1 MSARGDQ
8 RVTIDLVALT
18 LRGGEAA
25 RLDLRMWP
33 DPPVAGGEQLAIAE
47 DPLLARVDV
56 SRTSSGFALR
66 LRSQA
71 TVTGTCA
78 RCLEIAER
86 RIEIDA
92 REVDQA
98 SADDPELRSPYVSEG
113 LLDVDSWLRDT
124 LTLELP
130 EQLLC
135 GADCAGLCEVCGI
148 SLNAFAPG
156 EHRHDP
162 PPDPRFA
169 KLREL
174 TERAPE

>member
-8 RVTIDLVALT
+8 GVTIDLIALT

-113 LLDVDSWLRDT
+113 LLDVDAWVHDA
-124 LTLELP
+124 LTLAVP
-130 EQLLC
+130 ERLLC
-135 GADCAGLCEVCGI
+135 RDDCAGLCEICGI
-148 SLNAFAPG
+148 SLNHVDPSG
-156 EHRHDP
+156 HRHERS
-162 PPDPRFA
+162 PDPRFA

-174 TERAPE
+174 SE